1 MGGRTIAEKLGE
13 EVNRGEKVVGVPPTD
28 ESVERP
34 AGEERSG
41 GEGRFV
47 ALAEGVVA
55 REDPRWEGKRG
66 LLLAWAGR
74 AVEGQCERGGVD
86 PGSNVTPW
94 GGEAE
99 GGPGGGETGQRGIQG
114 FAMTQLDEEEE
125 EELGQTVVGTVAA
138 HAEGRAAE
146 TGEEG
151 SSEGHEA
158 VAETSVSERRPAR
171 GRGLGGDVELVVSE
185 ESGVAGGRGEEERGV
200 VQREREHAVEDG
212 GGADGDERKGFPDG
226 GEGGDGREHLQGKAN
241 SAQPLEEVGHL
252 GPRW

>member
-1 MGGRTIAEKLGE
+1 M
-13 EVNRGEKVVGVPPTD
+13 
-28 ESVERP
+28 
-34 AGEERSG
+34 
-41 GEGRFV
+41 
-47 ALAEGVVA
+47 
-55 REDPRWEGKRG
+55 
-66 LLLAWAGR
+66 AWAGR

-241 SAQPLEEVGHL
+241 SAQPLEEAGHL